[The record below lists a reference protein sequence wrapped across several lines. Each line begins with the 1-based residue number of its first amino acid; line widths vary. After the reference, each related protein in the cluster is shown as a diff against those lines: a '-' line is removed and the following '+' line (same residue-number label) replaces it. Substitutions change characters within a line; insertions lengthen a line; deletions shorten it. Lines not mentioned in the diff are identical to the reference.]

1 MGYVKTQADNALK
14 SGNYKDAY
22 TKYVMTLL
30 AGSTFPAS
38 FLCLSPFKKKQ
49 KSAAC
54 LTDLFRVHAGTLTV

>member
-1 MGYVKTQADNALK
+1 MGDGTTQAETALK

-22 TKYVMTLL
+22 TKCVMTLL
-30 AGSTFPAS
+30 AGSTVPAS

-54 LTDLFRVHAGTLTV
+54 LTDLF